1 MCCSSQG
8 RVTSITSWSSGRSA
22 TRSYILAQEASL
34 WTFSECTIENPWKLK
49 MKLAEVYKLMMFVQ
63 CTVLE
68 GNRGSQHPYG
78 YYVEQ
83 LIYNDKSTVSRT
95 TLHTEPSFQ
104 PFTDLTEH
112 LHPQDQIPAHRHH
125 RKPPKVQFPHPW
137 WVTAVP
143 VVGGELHNISWVS
156 CCRWSVWFLVA
167 VTDSAPFHRKHSK
180 VQRITFVPQ
189 QTKLAASVWTMTEL
203 QLSVWALRGAISCV
217 ITCFWQHSL
226 ENLDLQSDST
236 GNLHRSIICSKQHL
250 FTDLLKEL
258 VALWM
263 ETSWCERHDELLQ
276 VIWWTLLNTVT
287 PPGSIINCIYTLNLL
302 RLQFWWM

>member
-1 MCCSSQG
+1 MRCS
-8 RVTSITSWSSGRSA
+8 V
-22 TRSYILAQEASL
+22 
-34 WTFSECTIENPWKLK
+34 
-49 MKLAEVYKLMMFVQ
+49 
-63 CTVLE
+63 
-68 GNRGSQHPYG
+68 GSQHPYG

-83 LIYNDKSTVSRT
+83 LIYNGKSTVSRT
-95 TLHTEPSFQ
+95 TLNTEPSFQ
-104 PFTDLTEH
+104 PFKDLTEH
-112 LHPQDQIPAHRHH
+112 LHPQHQIPAHRHH
-125 RKPPKVQFPHPW
+125 RKPPRVQFPHPW

-180 VQRITFVPQ
+180 VQRITFVPR

-236 GNLHRSIICSKQHL
+236 GNLHRSSICVTDDGSKQHL

-258 VALWM
+258 VSLWM

-287 PPGSIINCIYTLNLL
+287 PPGSIMNCIYTLNLL